1 MDGILK
7 IATVD
12 DMQEARDALAEK
24 LKNYME
30 GRWLKYEL
38 SSFESGESFV
48 SALEKERFDI
58 VFMDIFMDG
67 ITGIE
72 AAARLRAVD
81 MNCKLVFLTTSR
93 DFLEEGYGYNP
104 CHYLLKPFDHEKFER
119 AMHNCQIKRQFDV
132 PFLDIVSGGIPMRID
147 TAELIYVNTYG
158 RNVQI
163 HTTTGTIAG
172 GRGFTGISESLLAD
186 ERFLLCIKGVT
197 VNMDFIAGVKDA
209 VFLLKNGERLQMALR
224 ARNSLMKQYRAYHFA
239 RAGSRGGTSL

>member
-1 MDGILK
+1 MDRMLK
-7 IATVD
+7 IAAVD

-24 LKNYME
+24 LNYYME
-30 GRWLKYEL
+30 SRWLKYEL
-38 SSFESGESFV
+38 SNFESGESFV

-67 ITGIE
+67 MTGIE
-72 AAARLRAVD
+72 AAAKLRTVD

-104 CHYLLKPFDHEKFER
+104 CHYLLKPFDNEKFKQ

-132 PFLDIVSGGIPMRID
+132 PFLDIVSNGIPMRID

-163 HTTTGTIAG
+163 HTTTGTHSA
-172 GRGFTGISESLLAD
+172 GRGFAGISESLLAD
-186 ERFLLCIKGVT
+186 ERFLLCIKGVA
-197 VNMDFIAGVKDA
+197 VNMDFIAGVEDA

-224 ARNSLMKQYRAYHFA
+224 TKNSLMKQYRAYRFA
-239 RAGSRGGTSL
+239 RAGSREGTSL